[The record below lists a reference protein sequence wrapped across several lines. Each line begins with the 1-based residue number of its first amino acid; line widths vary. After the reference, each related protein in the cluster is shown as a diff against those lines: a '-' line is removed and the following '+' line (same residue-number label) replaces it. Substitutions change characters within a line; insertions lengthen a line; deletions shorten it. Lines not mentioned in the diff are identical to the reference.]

1 MKRLILSSILFF
13 LFTMAY
19 SQDHKSDVKKQ
30 FLTYYQLI
38 IDKKFE
44 QAMDYVNVNMFSL
57 VPKKQLIEVMEKSFN
72 SPEAEIHT
80 DLPKNIVVS
89 GKTQKGKEYFST
101 INYTAD
107 MKIRFKKLE
116 DKANKDRSE
125 VDRIMVRAQLEE
137 TFGKKN
143 VVYDSTSG
151 FFKIHAIKKA
161 VANSTDLKK
170 WTFVTVEPKQIPVLE
185 KFIPKELLKQA
196 K

>member
-1 MKRLILSSILFF
+1 MKKLVLSFSL
-13 LFTMAY
+13 LLLLGMAY
-19 SQDHKSDVKKQ
+19 AQDHKAAVKKE
-30 FLTYYQLI
+30 FLDYYQLI
-38 IDKKFE
+38 VDRKFDK
-44 QAMDYVNVNMFSL
+44 AMDYVNVNMFTL

-72 SPEAEIHT
+72 SPEAEIKT
-80 DLPKNIVVS
+80 DLPKNLVVS
-89 GKTQKGKEYFST
+89 GKIKKGKEYFST

-125 VDRIMVRAQLEE
+125 VDRIMVKSQLEE
-137 TFGKKN
+137 SFGKKN
-143 VVYDSTSG
+143 VIYDSVSG

-185 KFIPKELLKQA
+185 KFIPKELLK
-196 K
+196 